1 MSVLR
6 SVPEP
11 QITLTNSAAIVITDR
26 RQAWVEEFL
35 QAKALT
41 ANSQRAYRQDIKTF
55 LSWTDRAWEAIT
67 ISQMVQFKSHLIT
80 IALAPATVRRIFS
93 TLNSFYTWLMRCGYV
108 NHNPTIAIELP
119 KIPEPEADYLT
130 DQQVEQIFQA
140 AIETPLAE
148 RNLALLWV
156 LSHNLRASE
165 VCALDMAD
173 YDGQR
178 LHIRQAKADSKG
190 VVPLNQEARSWLAHY
205 LQWRENQGETLQ
217 PTSPLFISHSRQN
230 QGARLGYGGIR
241 KLMDGLSIVVGFKF
255 HAHQFRHTYATNLM
269 LAGMNP
275 YHIMTLTRH
284 KSPQNFR
291 RYSKAADRIAAEKA
305 FYAAIGETTSE
316 TDLIDT
322 DRR

>member
-1 MSVLR
+1 MSMLR

-11 QITLTNSAAIVITDR
+11 QITLTNSASIVNPDR
-26 RQAWVEEFL
+26 RQVWVEEFL

-55 LSWTDRAWEAIT
+55 LSWTDRAWEAVT
-67 ISQMVQFKSHLIT
+67 ISQMVQFKSHLMT

-108 NHNPTIAIELP
+108 NHNPTDAIELP

-130 DQQVEQIFQA
+130 DQQVQQIFQA

-205 LQWRENQGETLQ
+205 LQWRESQGEIFL

-241 KLMDGLSIVVGFKF
+241 KLMDGLSTAVGFKF

-305 FYAAIGETTSE
+305 FYAAIGETSSE
-316 TDLIDT
+316 SDLIET